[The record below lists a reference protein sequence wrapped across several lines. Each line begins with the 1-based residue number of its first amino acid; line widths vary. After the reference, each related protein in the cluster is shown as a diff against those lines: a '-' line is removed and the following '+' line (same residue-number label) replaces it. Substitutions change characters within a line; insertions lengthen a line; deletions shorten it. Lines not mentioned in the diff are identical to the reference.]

1 MQRNHTQTKSR
12 TELDMLHGSL
22 WDKVLLFAIP
32 LACTGILQ
40 QLFNAADVA
49 VIGRFAGKTAMAAVG
64 SNSPIIG
71 LAVNLFIG
79 ISLGANVVIATF
91 TGQRRWEDIHRAV
104 HTALLVSVLCGLL
117 VTLVGELAAAPLLR
131 LLAVPDEVMDMAL
144 LYLRVYLAG
153 MPVILLYNFES
164 AIFRSQGDT
173 RTPLICLTISG
184 VLNVGLNLFFV
195 IWCGMTVEGVALATV
210 ISNAVSGLLLFLVL
224 LHSKSEIRVRFSEF
238 RIDPRLLGSMLRIG
252 MPAGLQGAVF
262 SLSNILVQSAIN
274 SLGKD
279 VMAGSAAA
287 FNVEILAFFLI
298 NSFGQATTT
307 FVGQNHGAR
316 QQERCRRVTRI
327 TLGMGIG
334 AAILFA
340 LCILPFSHPILSL
353 FNTDSAIIAIGA
365 LRLRFII
372 LPESVNVVMEV
383 MSGNMRGYGRSLVP
397 ALITLAGV
405 CGVRITW
412 VLTVFPAHPTFP
424 TLLACYPISW
434 VLTAGSLVIAYFVLQ
449 WKLRQADGPNVTI

>member
-1 MQRNHTQTKSR
+1 
-12 TELDMLHGSL
+12 MLHGSL

-71 LAVNLFIG
+71 LSVNLFIG

-91 TGQRRWEDIHRAV
+91 TGQKRWRDIHRAV
-104 HTALLVSVLCGLL
+104 HTAVVVSVVCGLI
-117 VTLVGELAAAPLLR
+117 VTLVGALAAAPLLR

-173 RTPLICLTISG
+173 RTPLICLTVSG
-184 VLNVGLNLFFV
+184 FLNVGLNLFFV
-195 IWCGMTVEGVALATV
+195 VRCGMTVEGVALATV

-224 LHSKSEIRVRFSEF
+224 LRSKSEIRVRIPEL
-238 RIDPRLLGSMLRIG
+238 RIDPKLLGAMLRIG

-274 SLGKD
+274 SLGQD

-316 QQERCRRVTRI
+316 QQDRCRRVTRI

-334 AAILFA
+334 AAVLFA
-340 LCILPFSHPILSL
+340 VCTLPFSHPLLSL
-353 FNTDSAIIAIGA
+353 FNTDPAIIATGA

-434 VLTAGSLVIAYFVLQ
+434 VVTAGALVVAYFVLQ
-449 WKLRQADGPNVTI
+449 RNLRRDAELTAF

>member
-1 MQRNHTQTKSR
+1 MQRNETPTKSR

-71 LAVNLFIG
+71 LSVNLFIG

-91 TGQRRWEDIHRAV
+91 TGQKRWRDIHRAV
-104 HTALLVSVLCGLL
+104 HTAVVVSVVCGLI

-184 VLNVGLNLFFV
+184 FLNVGLNLFFV
-195 IWCGMTVEGVALATV
+195 VRCGMTVEGVALATV

-224 LHSKSEIRVRFSEF
+224 LRSKSEIRVRIPEL
-238 RIDPRLLGSMLRIG
+238 RIDPKLLGAMLRIG

-274 SLGKD
+274 SLGQD

-316 QQERCRRVTRI
+316 QQDRCRRVTRI

-334 AAILFA
+334 AAVFFA
-340 LCILPFSHPILSL
+340 VCTLPFSHPLLSL
-353 FNTDSAIIAIGA
+353 FNTDPAIIATGA

-434 VLTAGSLVIAYFVLQ
+434 VVTAGALVVAYFVLQ
-449 WKLRQADGPNVTI
+449 RNLRRDAELTAF

>member
-1 MQRNHTQTKSR
+1 
-12 TELDMLHGSL
+12 MLHGSL

-71 LAVNLFIG
+71 LSVNLFIG

-91 TGQRRWEDIHRAV
+91 TGQKRWRDIHRAV
-104 HTALLVSVLCGLL
+104 HTAVVVSVVCGLI

-184 VLNVGLNLFFV
+184 FLNVGLNLFFV
-195 IWCGMTVEGVALATV
+195 VRCGMTVEGVALATV

-224 LHSKSEIRVRFSEF
+224 LRSKSEIRVRIPEL
-238 RIDPRLLGSMLRIG
+238 RIDPKLLGAMLRIG

-274 SLGKD
+274 SLGQD

-316 QQERCRRVTRI
+316 QQDRCRRVTGI

-334 AAILFA
+334 AAVLFA
-340 LCILPFSHPILSL
+340 VCTLPFSRPLLSL
-353 FNTDSAIIAIGA
+353 FNTDPAIIATGA

-434 VLTAGSLVIAYFVLQ
+434 VVTAGALVVAYFVLQ
-449 WKLRQADGPNVTI
+449 RNLRRDAELTAF